1 MSLAT
6 ETLDRIR
13 RQENFHSSYTT
24 PATSEYGIMQVDEDG
39 IFEALTQDDKLN
51 YSDCSGAY
59 PVLNIWKKHWM
70 FVPELDQW
78 ILVGHANTFRSENS
92 WYPEFVRIED
102 GYLLDVENA
111 QLYKFVE

>member
-13 RQENFHSSYTT
+13 QQEEFTSSYTT
-24 PATSEYGIMQVDEDG
+24 SAISEYGIMNVHEDELFND
-39 IFEALTQDDKLN
+39 LTHEQKLD
-51 YSDCSGAY
+51 YSDRSGAY

-70 FVPELDQW
+70 YLPELDQW
-78 ILVGHANTFRSENS
+78 VLVGHANTFHSEQS
-92 WYPEFVRIED
+92 WYPDFVRIEG

-111 QLYKFVE
+111 QLYQTVE

>member
-13 RQENFHSSYTT
+13 RQENFKSSYTE
-24 PATSEYGIMQVDEDG
+24 PATSKYAIMYVYEDML
-39 IFEALTQDDKLN
+39 FNDLTHEQKLE
-51 YSDCSGAY
+51 YSDHSGKY

-111 QLYKFVE
+111 QLYKVVE